1 MVVALSERL
10 LLVKCYIESIG
21 QDGGY
26 NLLRK
31 GNSLAMQDKAINTS
45 SRYARVVKTLY
56 RTWKNFGRGKI
67 DEFGKS

>member
-1 MVVALSERL
+1 MIVALSERL

-45 SRYARVVKTLY
+45 NRYARVVKTLY
-56 RTWKNFGRGKI
+56 TNLQVF
-67 DEFGKS
+67 